1 MPAADPAVMKI
12 VNPATGAMIADIPE
26 DGAFA
31 VRKKYERARAAQP
44 AWAATPIK
52 KRVDAIRRFRD
63 CVTARHET
71 LARTLTAEVG
81 KPIAQSRNELKGL
94 LPRIDFF
101 LEQAAQVLR
110 PERVMKDA
118 AMEVQLYHLRDNPRE
133 GTNLFAYVPRER
145 ILVQAD
151 LYDSTWQFHHWGEN
165 VITNIE
171 QIRKLK
177 VDRQVPV
184 HGAIEPYAVMVK
196 KIRSAPKG

>member
-81 KPIAQSRNELKGL
+81 KPIVQSRNELNGL
-94 LPRIDFF
+94 LARLDFF
-101 LEQAAQVLR
+101 GGMVEPVIATETVYDENNVL
-110 PERVMKDA
+110 
-118 AMEVQLYHLRDNPRE
+118 
-133 GTNLFAYVPRER
+133 ER
-145 ILVQAD
+145 IEHAPLGVIANISAWN
-151 LYDSTWQFHHWGEN
+151 YPWFVGCN
-165 VITNIE
+165 VITGWPKPMTIPPRK
-171 QIRKLK
+171 IPAARKLSI
-177 VDRQVPV
+177 VFIDQFRC
-184 HGAIEPYAVMVK
+184 
-196 KIRSAPKG
+196 RLSNSAFSGLPFNGRKAEIFQRK